1 MLFERRSVH
10 SAARP
15 DIAAETAATQVVG
28 CRLRDRCEVAREDL
42 YGSCMDGPLSASFF
56 GVSASGSGAVMYPA
70 FFARCVAGP
79 DGVRGR
85 VPYHLLVLWCTM
97 TQSECPDPDF

>member
-1 MLFERRSVH
+1 MLFERRSAVQ
-10 SAARP
+10 P
-15 DIAAETAATQVVG
+15 DVAAETAATRVVG

-42 YGSCMDGPLSASFF
+42 YGQCMDGPLSASFF

-70 FFARCVAGP
+70 FLRGALTAGP

-85 VPYHLLVLWCTM
+85 VPDHLLVL
-97 TQSECPDPDF
+97 